1 MLRNNKSTNV
11 LVILDYTILILYG
24 LFVFEAFL
32 RSTTFTINWHPY
44 YHMSLKFLL
53 ILLLVGKSLFK
64 FRDNLPLYMIL
75 GICSCGFLLAYLQ
88 GNHGILLEL
97 ILFTIAFI
105 DIDFKKL
112 ITVFTA
118 TVGLSL
124 FIIILSS
131 TSDILNNLIY
141 TNADGINRISFGINY
156 PTDFASYILFL
167 CLAWGFIR
175 KDKITYIEIALMS
188 GLAYGIYHFCVART
202 STLCLI
208 IFSLA
213 LVIYKLTHNHIKAE
227 SVVHK
232 GMEKASSILTLLPLL
247 CSALSI
253 GLSYV
258 WNVNNPLL
266 VKLNSLMSSRL
277 YLGHTL
283 FESYPIKL
291 WGQNIKMKGNGGYTL
306 PWLNYDAPGA
316 SGYNFI
322 DSSYLSILFR
332 YGLFVFICVL
342 LLFTLTAFKARKH
355 HDYITLTIIAII
367 SIHCIMEHHMLDF
380 NYNPFMFLFIS
391 SYYGYHIKNKAS
403 QEVQS

>member
-1 MLRNNKSTNV
+1 MSKDKKSAYV
-11 LVILDYTILILYG
+11 LVILDYAILILYG

-44 YHMSLKFLL
+44 YHMSLKLLL

-64 FRDNLPLYMIL
+64 FRGNLPLYMIL

-97 ILFTIAFI
+97 IFFTIAFI

-112 ITVFTA
+112 ITIYTA

-124 FIIILSS
+124 FTVILGSKS
-131 TSDILNNLIY
+131 GILNNLIY
-141 TNADGINRISFGINY
+141 TNADGLSRISFGINY

-188 GLAYGIYHFCVART
+188 GLAYVIYHFCVART
-202 STLCLI
+202 STICLI

-232 GMEKASSILTLLPLL
+232 GMEKASYLLTLLPLL
-247 CSALSI
+247 CSALSV
-253 GLSYV
+253 GLSYI
-258 WNVNNPLL
+258 WNVNNSLL
-266 VKLNSLMSSRL
+266 FKLNSLMSNRL
-277 YLGHTL
+277 YIGHTL
-283 FESYPIKL
+283 FDSHTIKL

-342 LLFTLTAFKARKH
+342 LLFTLTALRAGKH

-367 SIHCIMEHHMLDF
+367 SVHCIMEHHMLDF

-391 SYYGYHIKNKAS
+391 SYYGYHVKKRADE
-403 QEVQS
+403 EVES